1 MGIPVLR
8 HDEKKPG
15 GVAEVLAFFEGK
27 GSEGEPVG
35 LPTTLLM
42 LPWSAHVAF
51 GSRFAFYLSR
61 KKRVLNGAMLL
72 TKPP

>member
-1 MGIPVLR
+1 MLR

-35 LPTTLLM
+35 LAITFDA
-42 LPWSAHVAF
+42 SVQCARHFVF
-51 GSRFAFYLSR
+51 NVIVSSRE
-61 KKRVLNGAMLL
+61 KCVLNGWVRSRTAV
-72 TKPP
+72 

>member
-35 LPTTLLM
+35 LVWQSRWM
-42 LPWSAHVAF
+42 HPWSVHVAF
-51 GSRFAFYLSR
+51 CPTLAFGQETNVY
-61 KKRVLNGAMLL
+61 
-72 TKPP
+72 